1 MIQTLTSFIKSLSNP
16 NRYWFNTLIILA
28 IFLVLCIFYKR
39 QNLSDFYEGF
49 SQDSKFVLK
58 QDSNIYDDFYVKIYD
73 ILMVPGKKSEF
84 EIEKIIEGT
93 QPTKKSVFLDIGSG
107 TGDIVNELNNL
118 GYLAYGID
126 KSKSMIEEAEK
137 KFPENKTKVG
147 DATESMLY
155 EKNSFTHITCLGF
168 TIYQI
173 KEKEILF
180 RNCYNWLMPGGYLI
194 LHLAD
199 RNKFDPIIP
208 GGKPPLLD
216 SPQLYA
222 KNRITDTEINFVDFL
237 YKASYQFNDIKK
249 TAILKET
256 FTDELTKNVRQN
268 EMTLYMEDIDDILR
282 IVSKC
287 GFLAQARFDMVND
300 KFQYIYILERPQ

>member
-1 MIQTLTSFIKSLSNP
+1 MMPETKT
-16 NRYWFNTLIILA
+16 
-28 IFLVLCIFYKR
+28 
-39 QNLSDFYEGF
+39 D
-49 SQDSKFVLK
+49 
-58 QDSNIYDDFYVKIYD
+58 
-73 ILMVPGKKSEF
+73 F
-84 EIEKIIEGT
+84 EIGKIIDAT
-93 QPTKKSVFLDIGSG
+93 QPTKKSVFLDLGSG
-107 TGDIVNELNNL
+107 TGDLVNKLNSQ

-137 KFPENKTKVG
+137 KFPNIKTKVG
-147 DATESMLY
+147 DVMESMLY
-155 EKNSFTHITCLGF
+155 ENNSFTHITCLGF
-168 TIYQI
+168 TIYQVAN
-173 KEKEILF
+173 KERLF

-216 SPQLYA
+216 NPQLYA
-222 KNRITDTEINFVDFL
+222 TNRITDTEINFVDFL

-249 TAILKET
+249 TAVLKET

-268 EMTLYMEDIDDILR
+268 EMTLYMEDIDDILQ
-282 IVSKC
+282 IASKC
-287 GFLAQARFDMVND
+287 GFLAQARFDMIND